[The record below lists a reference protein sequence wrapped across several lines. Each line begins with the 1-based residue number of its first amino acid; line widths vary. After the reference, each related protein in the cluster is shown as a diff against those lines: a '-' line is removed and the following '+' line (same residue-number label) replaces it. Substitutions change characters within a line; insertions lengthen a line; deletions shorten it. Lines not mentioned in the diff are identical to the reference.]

1 MRTLPLCFYTLFLC
15 DKCCGDVDE
24 LVNSYQRKMG
34 REHFLTMRSPTILS
48 SVVVSLPA
56 THKKILKKNLKKK
69 QKTGSYSK
77 HTIYIFMANVFLES
91 KIFHQ
96 TMFFYSK
103 IYTTPRRHICFVW
116 HAVFH
121 LQAISSRPLPW
132 FALKCDLKSKL
143 QLTFTFFTS
152 VTQSKG
158 PLRKTR
164 ASFSGYKRSRL

>member
-15 DKCCGDVDE
+15 DNCCGDVDE
-24 LVNSYQRKMG
+24 LVNSYQSKMG

-48 SVVVSLPA
+48 SVVVSQPA
-56 THKKILKKNLKKK
+56 THEKNNNKIIKKK
-69 QKTGSYSK
+69 TRSYSK
-77 HTIYIFMANVFLES
+77 HTIYIFMVNVFLES

-103 IYTTPRRHICFVW
+103 LYTTPRRHICFVW

-143 QLTFTFFTS
+143 QRTFTFFTS

>member
-15 DKCCGDVDE
+15 DNCCGDVDE
-24 LVNSYQRKMG
+24 LFNSYQSKMG

-48 SVVVSLPA
+48 SVVVSQPA
-56 THKKILKKNLKKK
+56 THKKKTKKK
-69 QKTGSYSK
+69 KTRGYSK

-103 IYTTPRRHICFVW
+103 LYTTPRRHICFVCPPF
-116 HAVFH
+116 FH
-121 LQAISSRPLPW
+121 LQAISSRRLPW